1 MTKIITHNGRAHLDE
16 YLACAIVA
24 AKLAEN
30 GEEFEII
37 RKSQPTEE
45 ELNDPAIWVLD
56 FGKRHEPELKN
67 FDHHQIVGGA
77 VCAFTLVLEYF
88 RMRDY
93 DALPWIKF
101 VEVHDHSG
109 PANAMNLVGGGDF
122 NLIFSPIQGITLKA
136 FSEIDLTRPVGQLWV
151 KSQLLELGQYIIQGY
166 QDYHDTYSKLKEA
179 EIKEING
186 FRVADYNFI
195 PKNFPLNF
203 NAAKKFEQENGVD
216 IVYTFNDR
224 GASKFRMIR
233 KNEKVDFNQAKDVE
247 TVSFVHQS
255 GFLICFDCAPELILD
270 KLHNDKDKT

>member
-1 MTKIITHNGRAHLDE
+1 MTKTQIITHNGRAHLDE

-24 AKLAEN
+24 AKLTEN
-30 GEEFEII
+30 GEEIEII
-37 RKSQPTEE
+37 RKDQPTEE

-67 FDHHQIVGGA
+67 FDHHQMVGGA
-77 VCAFTLVLEYF
+77 VCAFTLVLEHF
-88 RMRDY
+88 GMRDY
-93 DALPWIKF
+93 DALPWIRF
-101 VEVHDHSG
+101 TEVNDHSG
-109 PANAMNLVGGGDF
+109 GAKAMDLVGGGDF
-122 NLIFSPIQGITLKA
+122 NLIFSPVQGMMLKQ
-136 FSEIDLTRPVGQLWV
+136 FSEIDLTDNICQVIAWGALVEQGR
-151 KSQLLELGQYIIQGY
+151 YIIQGY
-166 QDYHDTYSKLKEA
+166 KDYHDTYSKLKQA

-233 KNEKVDFNQAKDVE
+233 KNENVDFNQAKNVE

-255 GFLICFDCAPELILD
+255 GFLICFDVAPELILE
-270 KLHNDKDKT
+270 KLNHV